1 MLFKALFWWRAAA
14 GGAVGWLIVCLKY
27 AAKGRLRMLYELN
40 KIAVTFRYTGT
51 CVM

>member
-27 AAKGRLRMLYELN
+27 AAKGSLRMFSELN
-40 KIAVTFRYTGT
+40 IMAVTLRYTGT
-51 CVM
+51 FVM